1 MFFMVRYRNPQGRPL
16 LGFVHAKDEQS
27 ALKLAI
33 KKYGLW
39 IISVKSGNR

>member
-1 MFFMVRYRNPQGRPL
+1 MFFIVRYRNKQGRPL
-16 LGFVHAKDEQS
+16 LGFLHAKDEQT

-33 KKYGLW
+33 QKYGLW